1 MPDLH
6 PIRIPAARP
15 TGPANHAGQH
25 APNPHHPKPH
35 QRVNRGTTMS
45 MHQLP
50 TADQPDNYTGIWNRH
65 RVRYLYADTTT
76 GLWHLCV
83 GTPHE
88 GSYCTHMNPMRCVDL
103 AGVRLHYKG
112 GGYVVVS
119 RAGLPVGN
127 LMPDS
132 LARRH
137 PITYEEQH
145 LEVCPNCLSMAA
157 VQAEML
163 GQRAY
168 PLRRLLNEL
177 EGTNTPSR

>member
-1 MPDLH
+1 MSTH
-6 PIRIPAARP
+6 P
-15 TGPANHAGQH
+15 
-25 APNPHHPKPH
+25 
-35 QRVNRGTTMS
+35 
-45 MHQLP
+45 LP

-103 AGVRLHYKG
+103 AGLKLHYKD
-112 GGYVVVS
+112 GGYIIVP
-119 RAGLPVGN
+119 RAGLTVGT

-145 LEVCPNCLSMAA
+145 LAVCPNCLTMAA